1 MLKQEFTQWICD
13 KLTALLQFEVQND
26 MAEYIISMQSEGD
39 LDEYCNSLLDVKS
52 QVHKQF
58 LTDLKKKHRI
68 FNQKP
73 TSSVQNTRPSKKN
86 SKSSV
91 NEDPQKTNT
100 TSNQKKKES
109 KPKNKKYV
117 DIYTDEGLN
126 RQEVFLK
133 GRHKCNCQA
142 SRHGLVNN
150 CLDCG
155 RIVCKQEGSGPCV
168 ICGNLVCSNDEK
180 LLLNCNNNKS
190 KQLYN
195 QLIEQTVMAAA
206 DNKALE
212 HRNKLLEF
220 DRTSAKRTNVI
231 DDQMDY
237 YSVNSGWLS
246 SKQRKQ
252 LQKKEEER
260 QEKKHGSKKT
270 KKITIDFAGRQVYED
285 NESDVEDDIDIMS
298 DGEEAFPI
306 VINEHLNNPLIKMD
320 IKFNDSAIRKIK
332 RPAIDLNKPLVQ
344 NNPGFSR
351 VQDAELMLM
360 TDPGLC
366 LSMHQPYAS
375 LLLLNI
381 KSHEGRTW
389 FTPHRGRLWIA
400 STSKKPSQQEIEHIE
415 TFYKHLKK
423 DVEFPKRY
431 PTGCLLGCVNVVDCL
446 SQEEYISKFPQGENE
461 SPFIFI
467 CKDPIMM
474 ASHFPIKGQH
484 KIFKLDEKVH
494 NAAQKCL
501 MKEIS

>member
-1 MLKQEFTQWICD
+1 MSKQEFIQWICD
-13 KLTALLQFEVQND
+13 QLTTLLQFEVQND
-26 MAEYIISMQSEGD
+26 MAEYIISMQSEKD
-39 LDEYCNSLLDVKS
+39 LEEYCTSLLDIKS
-52 QVHKQF
+52 QAHKKF
-58 LTDLKKKHRI
+58 LIDIKKKHRI

-73 TSSVQNTRPSKKN
+73 TSSVKNTHPPKQNT
-86 SKSSV
+86 KSSV
-91 NEDPQKTNT
+91 KEDPQKSNTNT
-100 TSNQKKKES
+100 NQKKKEPKS
-109 KPKNKKYV
+109 KNKKYV
-117 DIYTDEGLN
+117 NIYTDEGLN

-133 GRHKCNCQA
+133 GRHKCDCQA

-168 ICGNLVCSNDEK
+168 VCGKLVCSDEER
-180 LLLNCNNNKS
+180 LLLKCNNNKS

-195 QLIEQTVMAAA
+195 QLIEQTVTAAA

-246 SKQRKQ
+246 SKQREQ

-260 QEKKHGSKKT
+260 QEKKHGSRKT
-270 KKITIDFAGRQVYED
+270 KKITIDFAGRKVYED
-285 NESDVEDDIDIMS
+285 NESNVEDDIDVES
-298 DGEEAFPI
+298 DDEGTLPT
-306 VINEHLNNPLIKMD
+306 VINEHLNNPLIKID
-320 IKFNDSAIRKIK
+320 IKFDDNAIKKVK
-332 RPAIDLNKPLVQ
+332 RHTTDLQKPLIQ

-351 VQDAELMLM
+351 VQDSELMLM
-360 TDPGLC
+360 ADPGLC

-389 FTPHRGRLWIA
+389 FTSHRGRLWIA
-400 STSKKPSQQEIEHIE
+400 STAKKPSLEEIERIE
-415 TFYKHLKK
+415 TFYKHLKG
-423 DVEFPKRY
+423 DIEFPKRY

-467 CKDPIMM
+467 CQDPIMM
-474 ASHFPIKGQH
+474 ANHFPIKGQH
-484 KIFKLDEKVH
+484 KIFKLDEKIL

>member
-1 MLKQEFTQWICD
+1 MTKQEFTQWICE
-13 KLTALLQFEVQND
+13 KLSAILQFEVQND
-26 MAEYIISMQSEGD
+26 MAEYILSMQSEQD
-39 LDEYCNSLLDVKS
+39 LDEYCRSLLDIKS
-52 QVHKQF
+52 PVHKQF
-58 LTDLKKKHRI
+58 LLDLKKRYKL

-73 TSSVQNTRPSKKN
+73 TSSVLITRLPQQNTKTQENEEKIDTDKKQKKN
-86 SKSSV
+86 ASKS
-91 NEDPQKTNT
+91 
-100 TSNQKKKES
+100 
-109 KPKNKKYV
+109 KNKKYV
-117 DIYTDEGLN
+117 NMYSDEGLN

-142 SRHGLVNN
+142 SKHGLISN
-150 CLDCG
+150 CLSCG

-168 ICGNLVCSNDEK
+168 VCGELVCSNEEK

-190 KQLYN
+190 KELYN
-195 QLIEQTVMAAA
+195 RLIEQSVNVNA

-220 DRTSAKRTNVI
+220 DRTSAKRTTVI

-246 SKQRKQ
+246 SKQREQ
-252 LQKKEEER
+252 MHQKEEER
-260 QEKKHGSKKT
+260 QEKKHGSRKT
-270 KKITIDFAGRQVYED
+270 KKITIDFAGRQVYEED
-285 NESDVEDDIDIMS
+285 KESDDDNNISSINDS
-298 DGEEAFPI
+298 EETQP
-306 VINEHLNNPLIKMD
+306 VIINDHLNNPLIKMD
-320 IKFNDSAIRKIK
+320 LKFNDDAIKKIK
-332 RPAIDLNKPLVQ
+332 KHSVYF
-344 NNPGFSR
+344 NNPLGQHDQGFNR

-381 KSHEGRTW
+381 KNNEGRTW

-400 STSKKPSQQEIEHIE
+400 STAKKPSQEDINEVE
-415 TFYKHLKK
+415 TFYKRLKG
-423 DVEFPKRY
+423 DITFPKKY
-431 PTGCLLGCVNVVDCL
+431 PTGCLMGCVNIVDCL
-446 SQEEYISKFPQGENE
+446 SHEEYIEQFPQGEND

-467 CKDPIMM
+467 CENPIMM
-474 ASHFPIKGQH
+474 SNHFPIKGQH
-484 KIFKLDEKVH
+484 KIFKLDKKIH

>member
-1 MLKQEFTQWICD
+1 MSKQEFTQWICD
-13 KLTALLQFEVQND
+13 KLTALLQFEVQSD
-26 MAEYIISMQSEGD
+26 MAEYIISMQSEQD
-39 LDEYCNSLLDVKS
+39 LDEYCHSLLDIKS

-58 LTDLKKKHRI
+58 LIDLKKKHRTL
-68 FNQKP
+68 NQKP
-73 TSSVQNTRPSKKN
+73 TSSVQNTRPPKQN

-91 NEDPQKTNT
+91 KEDSQKPNT

-117 DIYTDEGLN
+117 NIYTDEGLN

-150 CLDCG
+150 CLECG
-155 RIVCKQEGSGPCV
+155 RVVCKQEGSGPCV
-168 ICGNLVCSNDEK
+168 ICGKLVCSNDEK

-195 QLIEQTVMAAA
+195 QLIEQTITAAA

-246 SKQRKQ
+246 SKQREQ

-260 QEKKHGSKKT
+260 QEKKHGSRKT

-285 NESDVEDDIDIMS
+285 NESDIEDDNDVVS
-298 DGEEAFPI
+298 DGEEMLPTM
-306 VINEHLNNPLIKMD
+306 INEHLNNPLIKID
-320 IKFNDSAIRKIK
+320 IKFDDKAIQKIK
-332 RPAIDLNKPLVQ
+332 KHTTDPNKTLEQ

-351 VQDAELMLM
+351 VQDGEQMSIA
-360 TDPGLC
+360 DPGFC

-389 FTPHRGRLWIA
+389 FTPYRGRLWIA
-400 STSKKPSQQEIEHIE
+400 STAKKPSQEDIERIE
-415 TFYKHLKK
+415 TFYKHLKG

-461 SPFIFI
+461 SPFMFI
-467 CKDPIMM
+467 CEDPIMM
-474 ASHFPIKGQH
+474 SNHFPIKGQH
-484 KIFKLDEKVH
+484 KIFKLDEKIC

-501 MKEIS
+501 MKEIN

>member
-1 MLKQEFTQWICD
+1 MSKQEFTQWICD

-26 MAEYIISMQSEGD
+26 MAEYIISMQLEGE
-39 LDEYCNSLLDVKS
+39 LDEYCCSLLDIKS

-58 LTDLKKKHRI
+58 LIDLKKKHRAY
-68 FNQKP
+68 NQKP
-73 TSSVQNTRPSKKN
+73 TSSVQSTRPPKQN

-91 NEDPQKTNT
+91 KEDSQKIITTN
-100 TSNQKKKES
+100 NQKKKES

-117 DIYTDEGLN
+117 NIYTDEGLN

-150 CLDCG
+150 CLNCG
-155 RIVCKQEGSGPCV
+155 RVVCKQEGSGPCV
-168 ICGNLVCSNDEK
+168 ICGQLVCSNDEK

-190 KQLYN
+190 KELYN
-195 QLIEQTVMAAA
+195 QLIEQTVMTAS

-246 SKQRKQ
+246 SKQREQ

-260 QEKKHGSKKT
+260 QEKKHGSRKT
-270 KKITIDFAGRQVYED
+270 RKITIDFAGRQIYED
-285 NESDVEDDIDIMS
+285 NESDVEDNIDMVS
-298 DGEEAFPI
+298 GDEKSFPI

-320 IKFNDSAIRKIK
+320 IKFNDNAIKKIK
-332 RPAIDLNKPLVQ
+332 RHTVEINKPLVQ
-344 NNPGFSR
+344 NNPGFNR
-351 VQDAELMLM
+351 VQDAEIMLM

-400 STSKKPSQQEIEHIE
+400 STAKKPSQKDIEQIE
-415 TFYKHLKK
+415 TFYKHLKG
-423 DVEFPKRY
+423 DVEFPKQY

-446 SQEEYISKFPQGENE
+446 SQEEYISKYPQGENE

-474 ASHFPIKGQH
+474 ANHFPIKGQH
-484 KIFKLDEKVH
+484 KIFKLDEKIC

-501 MKEIS
+501 MKEIH

>member
-1 MLKQEFTQWICD
+1 MSKQEFIQWICD

-26 MAEYIISMQSEGD
+26 MAEYILSMQSEQD
-39 LDEYCNSLLDVKS
+39 LDDYCNSLLDIKS

-58 LTDLKKKHRI
+58 LIDLKKKHRL

-73 TSSVQNTRPSKKN
+73 TSSVQNTRLPKQNIINPVK
-86 SKSSV
+86 
-91 NEDPQKTNT
+91 EDPQKTNIT
-100 TSNQKKKES
+100 NNQKKKES
-109 KPKNKKYV
+109 KSKNKKYV
-117 DIYTDEGLN
+117 NIYTDEGLN

-150 CLDCG
+150 CLNCG

-168 ICGNLVCSNDEK
+168 ICGKLVCSNDEK

-190 KQLYN
+190 KELYN
-195 QLIEQTVMAAA
+195 QLIEQTVTSAI

-220 DRTSAKRTNVI
+220 DRTSAKRTTVI

-246 SKQRKQ
+246 SKQREQ
-252 LQKKEEER
+252 LQKKEEKR
-260 QEKKHGSKKT
+260 QEIKHGSRKT
-270 KKITIDFAGRQVYED
+270 KKIIIDFSGRQVYED
-285 NESDVEDDIDIMS
+285 NESDVEDDIDVLTDS
-298 DGEEAFPI
+298 KETLPI
-306 VINEHLNNPLIKMD
+306 VINEHLNNPLIKLD
-320 IKFNDSAIRKIK
+320 IKFNDNAIKKIK
-332 RPAIDLNKPLVQ
+332 RHTVDINKSLVK
-344 NNPGFSR
+344 NNTGFSK

-360 TDPGLC
+360 ADPGLC

-400 STSKKPSQQEIEHIE
+400 STAKKPSPEDIERVE
-415 TFYKHLKK
+415 TFYKHLKG

-431 PTGCLLGCVNVVDCL
+431 PTGCLLGCVNLVDCL
-446 SQEEYISKFPQGENE
+446 SQEEYISKYPQGENE
-461 SPFIFI
+461 SPYIFI
-467 CKDPIMM
+467 CEDPILLVN
-474 ASHFPIKGQH
+474 HFPIKGQH
-484 KIFKLDEKVH
+484 KIFKLDEKIC